1 MAIFVQLVG
10 HKDSSG
16 QNCPYVDKNC
26 QSSYSCS
33 AGGYYCSVSGHE
45 VFIWTKNGQG
55 SYVLKMEPGAQTIP
69 HVHMGFEEF
78 LMIEGELID
87 SDGTVFKKG
96 EFVSFEPG
104 SQHSSFSET
113 GALIVVFQRG
123 LNEAINQD

>member
-1 MAIFVQLVG
+1 MSWHII
-10 HKDSSG
+10 
-16 QNCPYVDKNC
+16 
-26 QSSYSCS
+26 SYNQ
-33 AGGYYCSVSGHE
+33 
-45 VFIWTKNGQG
+45 KNGQG
-55 SYVLKMEPGAQTIP
+55 SYVLKMEPGAQTVP
-69 HVHMGFEEF
+69 HMHMGFEEF

>member
-1 MAIFVQLVG
+1 MNDRRVFDIHNLEFLPFDRYGAPVPKMSWHII
-10 HKDSSG
+10 
-16 QNCPYVDKNC
+16 
-26 QSSYSCS
+26 SYNQ
-33 AGGYYCSVSGHE
+33 
-45 VFIWTKNGQG
+45 KNGQG
-55 SYVLKMEPGAQTIP
+55 SYVLKMEPGAQTVP
-69 HVHMGFEEF
+69 HMHMGFEEF

-104 SQHSSFSET
+104 SQHSSISET